1 MNIQKAYQGAF
12 SGLQPTNY
20 NQHIRSLQCAFAVSL
35 ARLRNRGV
43 VRDGGFVST
52 YDLNTLK
59 DKKEEV
65 RLK

>member
-1 MNIQKAYQGAF
+1 MNLQKAYRGAF
-12 SGLQPTNY
+12 NGLQPTIY
-20 NQHIRSLQCAFAVSL
+20 NLHIRSLQCAFAVSL
-35 ARLRNRGV
+35 ARLRKRGV

-59 DKKEEV
+59 ERGEV